1 MANTLTVLWWRDIP
15 SQVIVGQG
23 RGAARVALTDRF
35 QMTIDRAAA
44 RAGLQGSDG
53 YLEQWRRASR
63 PCGEDL
69 AAEAAAEAARLE
81 LEYTEDRLKRLET
94 AGGLETAAGATETA
108 AGTTATA
115 AATAAATATTAT
127 SGNNASAIRP
137 DPSAGG
143 TA

>member
-15 SQVIVGQG
+15 SQVTAGQG
-23 RGAARVALTDRF
+23 RGAARVALADRF
-35 QMTIDRAAA
+35 QEAIDRAAG
-44 RAGLQGSDG
+44 RAGLQGSDD

-81 LEYTEDRLKRLET
+81 LEYTADRLKRLE
-94 AGGLETAAGATETA
+94 ASRGLETA
-108 AGTTATA
+108 AGTTA
-115 AATAAATATTAT
+115 ATAAAKTT
-127 SGNNASAIRP
+127 ASAIEP
-137 DPSAGG
+137 DPSVGG

>member
-1 MANTLTVLWWRDIP
+1 VANTLTVLWWRDIP
-15 SQVIVGQG
+15 SQVTAGQG

-35 QMTIDRAAA
+35 QQAIDRAAA
-44 RAGLQGSDG
+44 RAGLQGSDD
-53 YLEQWRRASR
+53 YLEQWRRETR

-81 LEYTEDRLKRLET
+81 LEYTEDRLKRLEA
-94 AGGLETAAGATETA
+94 AGGLEAG
-108 AGTTATA
+108 AGTTAPGGTA
-115 AATAAATATTAT
+115 AAATTQGTASAT
-127 SGNNASAIRP
+127 GNNASAIEP